1 MREEIQQLIAE
12 GRTEDALAL
21 LVKHNS
27 DAVLLQARYNQA
39 KKQQNMGMIDF
50 GEWSRVQSQV
60 NYAAL
65 EMAGQVKPG
74 GGGGS
79 ATSTTTPSSNTT
91 NPSNAPTSNS
101 GKRVFISYNHGDSEV
116 ARQVCT
122 YLEKTGL
129 DVILDQDDMSAG
141 RSIME
146 FIQDSIKRADAV
158 VSIVSAKSL
167 ASGWVGQESVASMY
181 AVWLADK
188 KFIPVRL
195 DSVAFDI
202 DFQITATETLTQKM
216 KDLNA
221 KIKKLEA
228 LDGDARGPR
237 EDLARMKELKTN
249 FGKIIQRFTS
259 VLMLDISG
267 SNFEPNMKKVLTAIN
282 S

>member
-65 EMAGQVKPG
+65 EMAGQVKPDVSSG
-74 GGGGS
+74 TS
-79 ATSTTTPSSNTT
+79 AG
-91 NPSNAPTSNS
+91 APHQHAPAPVAASA
-101 GKRVFISYNHGDSEV
+101 GKKVFISYNHGDSEV
-116 ARQVCT
+116 ARRTCT
-122 YLEKTGL
+122 YLEKAGL
-129 DVILDQDDMSAG
+129 DVILDQDDMAAG

-146 FIQDSIKRADAV
+146 FIQDSIKKADAV
-158 VSIVSAKSL
+158 VSIVSSKSL
-167 ASGWVGQESVASMY
+167 ASGWVGQESVASIY

-188 KFIPVRL
+188 KFIPVKL
-195 DSVAFDI
+195 DNVVFDI
-202 DFQITATETLTQKM
+202 DFQITASKNLIQKI
-216 KDLNA
+216 DELRA
-221 KIKKLEA
+221 KIKEL
-228 LDGDARGPR
+228 
-237 EDLARMKELKTN
+237 EDLGLDSPGSRDDLTRMVELKN
-249 FGKIIQRFTS
+249 NLGKIIQRFTS
-259 VLMLDISG
+259 VLTLDISG
-267 SNFEPNMKKVLTAIN
+267 DNFEPNMKKVLASIQ